1 MNDSLIAALDKILVF
16 TLDELNFALP
26 IDNVLKVIHA
36 VAIRSLPKAPEIIT
50 GIINVRGQII
60 PVADIRKRLK
70 LAEHEIEPDD
80 RLIITDTGKRH
91 IALLVDSVTGI
102 RDLSAT
108 QISSAI
114 DTLPFAKHLK
124 GVAKMED
131 GMALIYNLDQF
142 LSIDEEQLL
151 DEALIKRKA

>member
-1 MNDSLIAALDKILVF
+1 MNDSLNTTLDRILVF

-26 IDNVLKVIHA
+26 LDNVLKVIHA
-36 VAIRSLPKAPEIIT
+36 VTIRPLPKAPEIIT
-50 GIINVRGQII
+50 GIINVKGQII
-60 PVADIRKRLK
+60 PVADMRKRLR
-70 LAEHEIEPDD
+70 LAEHEIDPED
-80 RLIITDTGKRH
+80 RLIISDTGKRQ

-102 RDLSAT
+102 RDLSTAQT
-108 QISSAI
+108 TSAI

-131 GMALIYNLDQF
+131 GMVLIYNLDQF

-151 DEALIKRKA
+151 EEAMIKRKA

>member
-1 MNDSLIAALDKILVF
+1 MNDSIITDLDKILVF

-26 IDNVLKVIHA
+26 LANVLKVIHA

-70 LAEHEIEPDD
+70 LAEHEIDPDD
-80 RLIITDTGKRH
+80 RLIITDTGKRQ

-102 RDLSAT
+102 IELFPG
-108 QISSAI
+108 QIASVI

-131 GMALIYNLDQF
+131 GMALIYNLEQF

-151 DEALIKRKA
+151 EEALIKRKA

>member
-1 MNDSLIAALDKILVF
+1 MNDSLNKALDKILVF

-26 IDNVLKVIHA
+26 LDNVLKVIHV

-50 GIINVRGQII
+50 GIINVKGQII

-70 LAEHEIEPDD
+70 LAEHEIDPDD
-80 RLIITDTGKRH
+80 RLIITDTGQRQ
-91 IALLVDSVTGI
+91 IALLVDSVADI
-102 RDLSAT
+102 RDLSTAQMT
-108 QISSAI
+108 SAI
-114 DTLPFAKHLK
+114 YTLPFAKHLR

-151 DEALIKRKA
+151 EEALVKRKA